1 MKKIL
6 VVDDEAHIRQ
16 LYKDELEEEGYDVL
30 LAASG
35 DEALKVIESEHIDL
49 VMLDIKMPDING
61 LEILGKIKEI
71 NDKLPVILVSAYD
84 TYKQDFTSW
93 VAEDYIVKSSDLNEI
108 KEKVKKFIE
117 I

>member
-1 MKKIL
+1 VKKIL